1 MNEKIRKRVSNILK
15 SILMIV
21 LFFNGFIWDLNILQL
36 LITGSIVLS
45 ILMVWLVK
53 VYNEDKQEK
62 QECYEYQIDE
72 E

>member
-1 MNEKIRKRVSNILK
+1 
-15 SILMIV
+15 MIV